1 LPPHRFRDKRIFH
14 AFRQARLSHY
24 VGFFLLRSPALLT
37 AVGVYTHS
45 TQIPPCDNSEAK
57 RVLTVDM
64 GIHRHAI
71 FKVAGK
77 VVGEVSVASLA
88 KISPA
93 LV

>member
-1 LPPHRFRDKRIFH
+1 MLGQR
-14 AFRQARLSHY
+14 
-24 VGFFLLRSPALLT
+24 G

-77 VVGEVSVASLA
+77 VVGEVSATLPTPPRIHGKVLDDAGLIRASR
-88 KISPA
+88 P
-93 LV
+93 VVV

>member
-1 LPPHRFRDKRIFH
+1 
-14 AFRQARLSHY
+14 
-24 VGFFLLRSPALLT
+24 VGQRG

-77 VVGEVSVASLA
+77 VVGEVSVLLEQRSAPVS
-88 KISPA
+88 ISPA

>member
-1 LPPHRFRDKRIFH
+1 MLGQR
-14 AFRQARLSHY
+14 
-24 VGFFLLRSPALLT
+24 G

-77 VVGEVSVASLA
+77 VVGEVSATLPTPPVSMG
-88 KISPA
+88 SCWMTRG
-93 LV
+93 